1 MEQTNERWRP
11 IKGYE
16 GEFLVSDLGRVMNNH
31 GLVLKQHR
39 DSCNNPTVTLKG
51 KRIRVAKAVAHAF
64 VPNPDQL
71 QYQGYKD
78 GNKDNCRAD
87 NIEWIV
93 PDFSNDGQA
102 RPVLLVKDGEVL
114 EMYSLRM
121 AAKWLNTTSQ
131 TIKNS
136 ANNKERN
143 IRVNGYYIAWS
154 DDTERT
160 NQLLEG
166 FTIIKNMDG
175 EEWRDLPELQ
185 GEYQVSNLGRV
196 KRVKGAER
204 LVKLTTQRNGYV
216 YVTLWLNSTTKC
228 FKTSRLVAKAFIPNP
243 DNLPEVDHLN
253 TDKQNNTVSN
263 LEWVTGEENRRREDA
278 MKLRKPHR
286 WTDEEKQMLREK
298 SKAYYERKRRGSE

>member
-1 MEQTNERWRP
+1 MQKIEIWRP

-31 GLVLKQHR
+31 GLVLKHHR
-39 DSCNNPTVTLKG
+39 DGCNNLTVTLKG
-51 KRIRVAKAVAHAF
+51 KHIRIAKAVAQAF
-64 VPNPDQL
+64 VPNPDSL

-78 GNKDNCRAD
+78 GNKDNCCAD

-102 RPVLLVKDGEVL
+102 KPVLLVKDGEVL
-114 EMYSLRM
+114 EMYSIRM
-121 AAKWLNTTSQ
+121 ASKWLNTTSE
-131 TIKNS
+131 TIKNA

-143 IRVNGYYIAWS
+143 IRVKGYYIAWS
-154 DDTERT
+154 DDTDRA

-166 FTIIKNMDG
+166 FTTIKSMEG
-175 EEWRDLPELQ
+175 EEWRDLPELK

-196 KRVKGAER
+196 KRVKGPER

-216 YVTLWLNSTTKC
+216 YVTLSFSNSSKC

-253 TDKQNNTVSN
+253 ADKQNNTVSN
-263 LEWVTGEENRRREDA
+263 LEWVTGEENRRRAEA
-278 MKLRKPHR
+278 MNLRNPHK
-286 WTDEEKQMLREK
+286 WNNEEKQMLKEK
-298 SKAYYERKRRGSE
+298 LKAYFEQKRRGSE

>member
-1 MEQTNERWRP
+1 MEEQWRP
-11 IKGYE
+11 VKGYE

-39 DSCNNPTVTLKG
+39 DSSNNPTVRLKG
-51 KRIRVAKAVAHAF
+51 NSMRVAKAVAQAF
-64 VPNPDQL
+64 VSNPNRL

-93 PDFSNDGQA
+93 PDFSNDGQP

-121 AAKWLNTTSQ
+121 AAKWLGTTSKP
-131 TIKNS
+131 IKNA

-216 YVTLWLNSTTKC
+216 YVTLWLDKTNKC

-253 TDKQNNTVSN
+253 ADKQNNTVSN
-263 LEWVTGEENRRREDA
+263 LEWVTREENLRREDA
-278 MKLRKPHR
+278 MKLRTPHR
-286 WTDEEKQMLREK
+286 WTDEEKQMMKEK
-298 SKAYYERKRRGSE
+298 LKAYHERKRRGSE

>member
-1 MEQTNERWRP
+1 MENEQWKP

-16 GEFLVSDLGRVMNNH
+16 GIFLVSDLGRVMNNH
-31 GLVLKQHR
+31 GLILKQHR
-39 DSCNNPTVTLKG
+39 DSCNNPTVRLKD
-51 KRIRVAKAVAHAF
+51 KPMRVAKAVAHAF
-64 VPNPDQL
+64 VPNPDRL

-102 RPVLLVKDGEVL
+102 KPVLLVKDGEVL

-121 AAKWLNTTSQ
+121 AAKWLSTTSQ
-131 TIKNS
+131 TIKNA

-166 FTIIKNMDG
+166 FTIIKNLEG

-216 YVTLWLNSTTKC
+216 YVTLWIDNTTKC

-253 TDKQNNTVSN
+253 ADKQNNTVSN

-278 MKLRKPHR
+278 MNLRNPHR

-298 SKAYYERKRRGSE
+298 SKAYHERKRRWSE

>member
-1 MEQTNERWRP
+1 MQKIEIWRP

-31 GLVLKQHR
+31 GLVLKHHR

-51 KRIRVAKAVAHAF
+51 KQIRIAKAVAQAF
-64 VPNPDQL
+64 VPNPDRL

-102 RPVLLVKDGEVL
+102 RPVLLVKDGEVF
-114 EMYSLRM
+114 EMYSIRM
-121 AAKWLNTTSQ
+121 ASKWLNTTSE
-131 TIKNS
+131 TIKNA

-143 IRVNGYYIAWS
+143 IRVKGYYIAWS
-154 DDTERT
+154 DDTDRA

-166 FTIIKNMDG
+166 FTTIKSMEG

-196 KRVKGAER
+196 KRIKGVER
-204 LVKLTTQRNGYV
+204 LRKITIQKNGYA
-216 YVTLWLNSTTKC
+216 YVSLSFDNTA
-228 FKTSRLVAKAFIPNP
+228 KTVKVSRLVAKAFIPNP
-243 DNLPEVDHLN
+243 NNYEEVDHIN
-253 TDKQNNTVSN
+253 ADKTNNTVSN
-263 LEWVTGEENRRREDA
+263 LEWVTPEEN
-278 MKLRKPHR
+278 
-286 WTDEEKQMLREK
+286 
-298 SKAYYERKRRGSE
+298 KRRAQALGLLKKKPKSGDDCH